1 MPRAKKD
8 PNAPKVARAV
18 WTDSKICFIL
28 NEFLTEKEDG
38 NMIGG
43 NWKPVAYTNVHERYT
58 LAYPEDKVNREQIK
72 NLYTTSKSSYTGMKK
87 VKMTSG
93 VGWVGGKIDMP
104 NEWWENVGKK
114 DKDAMKLR
122 NNSFDYY
129 KEMDA
134 MLHGSKPAGALRT
147 GTSSGTRVEAEDNE
161 EEEIEIIDHDNLE
174 ESKEE
179 SRYDEV
185 DAQGLTQAERDLDDL
200 PDSDE
205 EVSTE
210 KGKGKAI
217 VSDSQNLDLPTP
229 KNPTTVSTIRKEG
242 TKPSTSKSTPVS
254 NIKKKMPARKVKPV
268 TLATAIASASDN
280 LAIKAQEKAD
290 RSAQLNSAIT
300 EAARIKA
307 DKLPNLQKALEL
319 FNPASKDQFPNLDDR
334 LISIDVISQEAK
346 AAVFGGLDPKMRWV
360 WLKAQVNVIKEAREK
375 NQGSS

>member
-18 WTDSKICFIL
+18 WTDSKIRFIL

-72 NLYTTSKSSYTGMKK
+72 NLYTTQEFLYWNEKSQNDLWSWMGWWQDRHAKLM
-87 VKMTSG
+87 
-93 VGWVGGKIDMP
+93 VG
-104 NEWWENVGKK
+104 ERRQ

-129 KEMDA
+129 EEMDA

-147 GTSSGTRVEAEDNE
+147 GTSSGTQVEAENNE

-185 DAQGLTQAERDLDDL
+185 DAQGLTQAKRDLNDL

-254 NIKKKMPARKVKPV
+254 NIKKKMPAREVKPV